1 VVVVIAVAA
10 FITTAYS
17 SYLAYSRQS
26 ELGTLQ
32 EDCYR
37 FSRSVRG
44 YEAILERPLLTQQPL
59 SGHLDQ
65 SRLDRLNRSL
75 LERNLNS
82 PHPYNLTIVDRV
94 TGRNWSYGP
103 AVPAGVT
110 SAAVNSPVLVVRED
124 GLRDPGNLKVVMWL

>member
-1 VVVVIAVAA
+1 MVVIAVAA

-26 ELGTLQ
+26 ELGALQ

-59 SGHLDQ
+59 SGHLDS
-65 SRLDRLNRSL
+65 SRLDRLNLSL
-75 LERNLNS
+75 LGGDLNS
-82 PHPYNLTIVDRV
+82 PHPYNLTVADRV
-94 TGRNWSYGP
+94 TGQNWTFGP
-103 AVPAGVT
+103 PVPAGVT
-110 SAAVNSPVLVVRED
+110 SAVVNSPVLVVRED
-124 GLRDPGNLKVVMWL
+124 GLRHPGNLKVVMWQ